1 MPGRGKGL
9 TFFVLPA
16 MMSVVLLSSLVL
28 PCFASSQASF
38 SSSRNFASPLLAS
51 PLDEEECNAT
61 IHPTVVTIDA
71 LSYPSTIDLNSPA
84 GTYGY
89 VMPSVNADSCYGAAV
104 EITISIPSTSA
115 FGVSWNAADC
125 PGGNGYWTEIIGGV
139 TTYVYWCN
147 VGAIEAGD
155 YSTANFEIYYSGAE
169 SGPTCQTSGTL
180 DLLAQGYVEGVP
192 QPNPP
197 SASMFVN
204 VICRSTTTTTS
215 TTSTTS
221 STTSTSTAGTA
232 PCTTIDTNKDEC
244 TGTPTDGSLTASAN
258 IVSVT
263 NVSITGTSATG
274 SVTIDITDYAGNAWS
289 YTGPDPRLGGGD
301 GYYFVAVVTGATDG
315 AAQVCITPSHG
326 ATTMDYYL
334 PPSGPWTHAAP
345 LSFPGDSICG
355 VMPVSA
361 LSGTTIAVGVA
372 STATAP
378 CASTAPDEDECT
390 GTPVG
395 GNLTATSTDTGVN
408 VSITGTSATGRVTIN
423 TTDYG
428 GTPPSSGAD
437 LSLGSGAAYY
447 DVVVTG
453 ATDGA
458 AQVCITPSHGAT
470 TMDYYLPPSGPWT
483 HAAPLSFPG
492 DSICGVMPVSALSGT
507 PVAVGTTS
515 TTTTSS
521 STTTSTTTTS
531 STITSSSTTASTS
544 TTAVAPGVPEFPLA
558 LGIGVA
564 LALALPALLLV
575 KARLRKP

>member
-1 MPGRGKGL
+1 M
-9 TFFVLPA
+9 
-16 MMSVVLLSSLVL
+16 
-28 PCFASSQASF
+28 
-38 SSSRNFASPLLAS
+38 
-51 PLDEEECNAT
+51 
-61 IHPTVVTIDA
+61 
-71 LSYPSTIDLNSPA
+71 
-84 GTYGY
+84 
-89 VMPSVNADSCYGAAV
+89 
-104 EITISIPSTSA
+104 
-115 FGVSWNAADC
+115 
-125 PGGNGYWTEIIGGV
+125 
-139 TTYVYWCN
+139 
-147 VGAIEAGD
+147 
-155 YSTANFEIYYSGAE
+155 
-169 SGPTCQTSGTL
+169 
-180 DLLAQGYVEGVP
+180 LAQGYVEGVP

-289 YTGPDPRLGGGD
+289 YTG
-301 GYYFVAVVTGATDG
+301 GATDG

-437 LSLGSGAAYY
+437 LSLGSGA
-447 DVVVTG
+447 G

-492 DSICGVMPVSALSGT
+492 GSICGVMPVSALSGT